1 MKKACSTKIFKIK
14 NEWVKEAYVNSEEY
28 GKKYKESINENEFFW
43 AKEGKRIDWI
53 RQYTKIK
60 DVKFSNKEVK
70 IKWFYDGT
78 LNASSNC
85 IDRHLDSKGDKVAI
99 IWEADDPNISKKIT
113 YKHTAPRRQQ
123 FHVSLS

>member
-1 MKKACSTKIFKIK
+1 MLPMSDEKIFKIK

-60 DVKFSNKEVK
+60 DVK
-70 IKWFYDGT
+70 
-78 LNASSNC
+78 LNRVNGSPHIGIGN
-85 IDRHLDSKGDKVAI
+85 
-99 IWEADDPNISKKIT
+99 T
-113 YKHTAPRRQQ
+113 
-123 FHVSLS
+123 